1 MQKNFKIFLANLEEF
16 IAGFFLI
23 LLIVLTSANVIIRLV
38 SGKSLPWAEEL
49 SYASYAWV
57 VFVGASAAFKRKGH
71 SSIDLLVQLFPKK
84 MEKGVAVLTTV
95 VEMTA
100 IAGIAYL
107 AVNLSAAAVTKLT
120 PILHISYT
128 YVDLSVVFGFFMML
142 LHCIK
147 QIYNIFKYE
156 DYNSRPLYASLIN
169 IDPVQDMTDEITA
182 SQGKEGQ

>member
-23 LLIVLTSANVIIRLV
+23 LLIVLTSANVILRLV

-49 SYASYAWV
+49 SYARYAWV
-57 VFVGASAAFKRKGH
+57 LFVGRSAAFKRKGH

-100 IAGIAYL
+100 IVGIAYL